1 MALSPSVRE
10 IRQRTNLVIKNN
22 FFSLLSLTVILGI
35 FLTGAFTLGMNIFLS
50 AKGVLHFFLA
60 ICAFFL
66 MRFITSPIFVGVY
79 EWLDRISKGE
89 SPPMQEAFSRF
100 SDIENTL
107 NAQKLLFLLFPLW
120 FAAFIPVL
128 MVLFLTVSGK
138 TGDVYHT
145 VFYIIISFLLSL
157 KLFSYLFPL
166 PHILISAR
174 HIPFFKAVLLSF
186 RCMRSLFGV
195 FLHLMFEHLVL
206 IAISVFFIGIP
217 FIYTLP
223 YIFCSA
229 VVFCDMVF
237 EENKIYK
244 YNLYY

>member
-1 MALSPSVRE
+1 MASLPSVKE
-10 IRQRTNLVIKNN
+10 IRHRTHYVIKVN
-22 FFSLLSLTVILGI
+22 FFSFLSLTLILSI
-35 FLTGAFTLGMNIFLS
+35 FFMGVFTLGFNIFIS
-50 AKGVLHFFLA
+50 AKGALQIFLA

-79 EWLDRISKGE
+79 EWLDRVSKGE
-89 SPPMQEAFSRF
+89 CTPMQNVFSRF
-100 SDIENTL
+100 SDLENAL
-107 NAQKLLFLLFPLW
+107 ESQKMLFLLFPLW
-120 FAAFIPVL
+120 FVSFVPVL
-128 MVLFLTVSGK
+128 AVLLLIITQK
-138 TGDVYHT
+138 TGDTYHT
-145 VFYIIISFLLSL
+145 VLYIIISAFISL

-186 RCMRSLFGV
+186 ASMRNCFGI
-195 FLHLMFEHLVL
+195 FLRL
-206 IAISVFFIGIP
+206 ICEYFALIIISIAFMGIP

-223 YIFCSA
+223 YISCSA
-229 VVFCDMVF
+229 VIFCDTVF